1 MKRFVLG
8 FIAAL
13 FVVLVAACEAGYED
27 VAVVRYVM
35 QASGIAVTNAAE
47 LAKIGV
53 DEDYPL
59 DGAYYLAADIDLPQG
74 GWTPIG
80 TLDAPFSGVLDG
92 NGKTIRGLLLNDS
105 TTPYN
110 GLFGY
115 ILYARLS
122 GFTIEVE
129 NAIVIMAS
137 GAAQYAGAVVGY
149 AKSSNIFDITVR
161 GAAGGQLHLVNAGGV
176 ATANPPNFFGAG
188 GLAGC
193 LEASEVSNI
202 TVNLN
207 LKATGGTGTTG
218 IAGLCA
224 GLVAGRSI
232 GTTIASCSVE
242 GTLDAASGLAQV
254 YAGGVAGYTNA
265 LIENCVSA
273 VIRISAKTSNGGS
286 VYAGGIAGLN
296 TAAGIVSCR
305 LAAGHP
311 VTIQGTAGIG
321 SASAYAGG
329 IGGNVTNVDKCL
341 VDAEVTIIADATGVA
356 SLYAGGI
363 GGQCD
368 NVSNS
373 LVRRGEVLARAPSS
387 TVTTYVAIL
396 AGGIAGRL
404 SGGGNNIPVK
414 ILNCFSRANV
424 TAESA
429 LCATTA
435 GTSSAPNVSAAGGVA
450 GGITSQ
456 NNHIEF
462 SGASGT
468 VRAASTNSEIN
479 AQTVAFA
486 GGILGFCA
494 NTSTYV
500 SSIKK
505 SVAFNNA
512 VTAEAGIITPYA
524 YRVLGGHT
532 TATAGVVAALD
543 AVPNLNTLSLDSNYA
558 LADMTVQT
566 RQGSG
571 DLTDVPQE
579 PNNTGN
585 LMGSANITGSLRD
598 FLATL
603 GWDFNND
610 WDWDDAAELP
620 VPRY

>member
-1 MKRFVLG
+1 MKRIVLFLG
-8 FIAAL
+8 AL
-13 FVVLVAACEAGYED
+13 FAVLVVACEAGYED
-27 VAVVRYVM
+27 VAVARYVM

-80 TLDAPFSGVLDG
+80 TLEAPFSGVLDG
-92 NGKTIRGLLLNDS
+92 NGKTIRGLPLNNGI
-105 TTPYN
+105 TLYN

-115 ILYARLS
+115 TLYARLS
-122 GFTIEVE
+122 GFTIEVG

-161 GAAGGQLHLVNAGGV
+161 GGGQLHLVKAGNA
-176 ATANPPNFFGAG
+176 TFWAG
-188 GLAGC
+188 GLAGR
-193 LEASEVSNI
+193 LEASEVANI
-202 TVNLN
+202 TVDLN
-207 LKATGGTGTTG
+207 LKATGSVILYT
-218 IAGLCA
+218 
-224 GLVAGRSI
+224 GLVAGESA

-242 GTLDAASGLAQV
+242 GSIDAATGGAA

-273 VIRISAKTSNGGS
+273 VTRIYAENSGGAA
-286 VYAGGIAGLN
+286 VYAGGIAGYN
-296 TAAGIVSCR
+296 TSAGIVSCR
-305 LAAGHP
+305 LVAGHP
-311 VTIQGTAGIG
+311 VTIQGTTGTG

-329 IGGNVTNVDKCL
+329 IGGYVTDVDKCL

-363 GGQCD
+363 GGQCG

-373 LVRRGEVLARAPSS
+373 FVRRGEVLARAPSS
-387 TVTTYVAIL
+387 AVTNYPVIL

-404 SGGGNNIPVK
+404 SGGASNSPVT
-414 ILNCFSRANV
+414 IRNCFSSANV

-435 GTSSAPNVSAAGGVA
+435 GTSTLPNVSAAGGVA
-450 GGITSQ
+450 GGITDL

-468 VRAASTNSEIN
+468 VRAVSANSEIN

-486 GGILGFCA
+486 GGILGVCTNN
-494 NTSTYV
+494 NTA
-500 SSIKK
+500 SSIKG
-505 SVAFNNA
+505 SIALNDS
-512 VTAEAGIITPYA
+512 VTAESGITTPYA
-524 YRVLGGHT
+524 YRVAGGHT
-532 TATAGVVAALD
+532 TSVGGVVVALE
-543 AVPNLNTLSLDSNYA
+543 AVPLLTTFLLDNNYA
-558 LADMTVQT
+558 LPDMAVQT
-566 RQGSG
+566 KQGSG
-571 DLTDVPQE
+571 DLTDVSQE

-585 LMGSANITGSLRD
+585 LMGSGNIIGSLRD
-598 FLATL
+598 FLGTI
-603 GWDFNND
+603 GWNFSTD
-610 WDWDDAAELP
+610 WDWDNEAELP
-620 VPRY
+620 FPR